1 MTSMGEVA
9 RQAFATAKVD
19 PTWLRSYLAQRI
31 AQSPLAGTVPSD
43 GARYGIRTGAPGE
56 WADMMARL
64 AYHESGLKNSTVGDV
79 GHFGSGSRGLF
90 QLSVGDAPTYG
101 LNGGRPFTHDQLA
114 DPRAN
119 ADAAVS
125 IASALV
131 GKTGSIQGGMGR
143 YWGPVQR
150 GWTPGGGRDRALG
163 FGEGSGMAP
172 APAPAQPAFA
182 APVAQAAPAQQ
193 AFTPPNKVDPQSVAW
208 AMQDTPRGGRSL
220 GALFA
225 GLSRRA
231 QAPVPADAQQS
242 VGAQV
247 APVVM
252 PSPAQFGLG
261 QIAAP
266 ELSIGDPLEFILSG
280 QVA

>member
-1 MTSMGEVA
+1 MGQGEIA
-9 RQAFATAKVD
+9 RQAFAAAKVD

-31 AQSPLAGTVPSD
+31 AQSPLAGTVPAD

-163 FGEGSGMAP
+163 FGDGAGVAPVQAP
-172 APAPAQPAFA
+172 AGAP
-182 APVAQAAPAQQ
+182 AAPAAPTQSGF
-193 AFTPPNKVDPQSVAW
+193 APPNRVDPQAVAW
-208 AMQDTPRGGRSL
+208 AMQDAPRGGVGGPSL

-225 GLSRRA
+225 GLARRA
-231 QAPVPADAQQS
+231 QPQVPADAQVPVS
-242 VGAQV
+242 AAVGPV
-247 APVVM
+247 AM
-252 PSPAQFGLG
+252 PSPMSLGAG
-261 QIAAP
+261 QIAPIAA
-266 ELSIGDPLEFILSG
+266 SIGDPLEFILSG
-280 QVA
+280 QMA